1 MKKPIFLLVII
12 IFTLS
17 LSVSAFDNINW
28 DSNRNDIIKSEASE
42 PMLEDTEFLGFAT
55 TLFNKTIEKIY
66 IFKEDK
72 LVSVFYIISEDRKE
86 LEDYLTSYQEI
97 NALLTKDLGKPFYND
112 EDWEDERYKESPELA
127 LILGDVRYNTTWIKN
142 NVITHTIYAKD
153 LSINHIIFVNPL
165 DSLRET
171 QPSSTENHPDFDEI

>member
-72 LVSVFYIISEDRKE
+72 LVSVLF
-86 LEDYLTSYQEI
+86 
-97 NALLTKDLGKPFYND
+97 N
-112 EDWEDERYKESPELA
+112 
-127 LILGDVRYNTTWIKN
+127 
-142 NVITHTIYAKD
+142 
-153 LSINHIIFVNPL
+153 
-165 DSLRET
+165 
-171 QPSSTENHPDFDEI
+171 